1 MKLNY
6 DIGAEELRALRERDG
21 GEILYAIPYDIT
33 DGAYV
38 DGILAVTPSALYCLG
53 KGRVQNEVPHGRFR
67 SFRVEERYGIAAL
80 VGVAADGTESEIC
93 HFSRGVYPK
102 RVAMLLTPLAAL
114 SDGSFS
120 GVAENGEPELV
131 CPRCGR
137 PFLPQSTVCSL
148 CTRDRRNWGALFRAT
163 RGFRLLLLFPLLVTA
178 VSLAV
183 RFVVPALQKTAIN
196 DYIYPVGG
204 EPRGELSQ
212 FFVIIA
218 ALVSLDLLIRILG
231 VIGTRLSGIAGNRF
245 DIRLRR
251 VLFEKAESLSLA
263 SIQRRSVG
271 QLSDRINGDVP
282 TIRNFLINRVPTF
295 FSQILGLVIGLIL
308 IFSLS
313 PAMSLM
319 VLIPLPLGVLFAFL
333 MKNTERMHR
342 HRERY
347 ARHRYWRMQWN
358 LLNGERIIKTF
369 GQEKAATETFRRG
382 TEQHEQTTLKSTGVY
397 HLVGIAMLE
406 IFQLGSYLILFFGN
420 LWLFEG
426 KIDAGTIAQF
436 TAYAAIFYEPIR
448 LATSLPQELGAFF
461 TALGEVREIL
471 DEECEI
477 TDIAEPKMPEI
488 TGNIK
493 VEGVTFGYNAYDPVL
508 HDLSFE
514 VKPGEMIGIVGH
526 SGSGKTTVVNLLLRL
541 YDPQRG
547 RILVDGVDIR
557 HIGGR
562 YLRSH
567 IGVVPQE
574 TQLFEGTIRENIR
587 YAKPDASDEEVIRAA
602 RAAGAHDFIMSL
614 PEGYNSLVGERGY
627 ALSGG
632 ERQRVV
638 IARALIH
645 DPKILLLDEA
655 TASLDTET
663 ERAIQSAIDTLTEGR
678 TVISI
683 AHRLSTLRGADRI
696 LVLDKGRLVEAG
708 THRELIEKQGYYYR
722 LVTAQ
727 VALAQ
732 T

>member
-21 GEILYAIPYDIT
+21 GEILYAIPYDIS

-53 KGRVQNEVPHGRFR
+53 EGRVRNEVPHGRFS

-102 RVAMLLTPLAAL
+102 RVAMLLAPLAAL

-137 PFLPQSTVCSL
+137 PFPPQSTVCPL
-148 CTRDRRNWGALFRAT
+148 CTRDRRNWGALIRAT

-204 EPRGELSQ
+204 EPRGALSQ

-218 ALVSLDLLIRILG
+218 ALVSLDLLVRILG

-313 PAMSLM
+313 PALSLM
-319 VLIPLPLGVLFAFL
+319 VLIPLPLGVLFAVL

-382 TEQHEQTTLKSTGVY
+382 TEQHEQTTLKSAGVY
-397 HLVGIAMLE
+397 HLVGSAMLE

-420 LWLFEG
+420 LWLFRGE
-426 KIDAGTIAQF
+426 IDAGTVAQF

-477 TDIAEPKMPEI
+477 ADAEEPEFPKI

-627 ALSGG
+627 SLSGG

-663 ERAIQSAIDTLTEGR
+663 ERAIQSAIDRLTEGR
-678 TVISI
+678 TTISI

-696 LVLDKGRLVEAG
+696 LVLADGRLVEVG

-722 LVTAQ
+722 LVMAQ

-732 T
+732 A